1 MLWTPL
7 PNPSANLAS
16 RFAQARPP
24 YPDLHDHVRAL
35 EKAGQLVRVDRPIN
49 KDTEMHPLVRWQFRG
64 GIEEKDRKAFLFTNV
79 IDGKGRKYDIPVL
92 VGGLAAN
99 REIYRIGVGCEF
111 ERDRRALGR
120 RRRAADPAA
129 RGRPTRRATTS
140 SSPARTLDK
149 PGQGLDGIPLP
160 ISTPGWDVAPYATLS
175 QYITRDPDTGVQNMG
190 NYRGQ
195 VKARR
200 RLGMNPSLELRPGI
214 YNHWER
220 LRERGFKKLPCAVV
234 LGAPPV
240 VTFASVQKLPETL
253 DELHVAG
260 ALVGAPINVVKAKT
274 VDLLVPAEAEIVI
287 EGFIDTEYLEPEA
300 PFGESHGHVNLQ
312 EFNAFMDVTAITRRK
327 DAILTSIISQVT
339 PSESSLIKL
348 IGMEPLF
355 LNFLRNTLGI
365 KGIKRV
371 SMHEPL
377 TNIRKVIALICERDM
392 PTTEVWRALYGAAVL
407 HRAAGKYVIAINDDI
422 DPTNADALLW
432 AMSYRANA
440 TLDMHVLPHRDQ
452 GHGPR
457 SQRNGG
463 QDASV
468 LIDATLK
475 EDFPPIS
482 LPKREYMERA
492 KVIWEELGLP
502 KLKPEAPWFGYSLGE
517 WGRNSTRWRSA
528 RRAATISTMRT
539 AGGAAQK
546 DVGMNTEVRHVD
558 ESTPKSRQS
567 HGASTLHVIPG
578 RSRSERTRNPE
589 HRDFLFSGFRVRAFG
604 ATAELFIDSRL
615 DGYRIATTPR

>member
-1 MLWTPL
+1 
-7 PNPSANLAS
+7 LAAACGGPVPGLFKTDTRNS
-16 RFAQARPP
+16 DVDATTKPKRKASITARPP

-35 EKAGQLVRVDRPIN
+35 DRAGLLIKVDRPIN

-79 IDGKGRKYDIPVL
+79 VDSKGRKYDIPVL

-99 REIYRIGVGCEF
+99 REIYRIGIDCPF
-111 ERDRRALGR
+111 EEIDARWVE
-120 RRRAADPAA
+120 AAQRPLPPRLVDHAPCHEIVITGAA
-129 RGRPTRRATTS
+129 
-140 SSPARTLDK
+140 LDK
-149 PGQGLDGIPLP
+149 PGNGLDGIPLP
-160 ISTPGWDVAPYATLS
+160 ISTPGWDIAPYATLS
-175 QYITRDPDTGVQNMG
+175 QYITKDPDSGVQNMG
-190 NYRGQ
+190 NYRGH

-214 YNHWER
+214 YNHWEK
-220 LRERGFKKLPCAVV
+220 LRARGFKKLPCAVV
-234 LGAPPV
+234 LGAPPC

-253 DELHVAG
+253 DELYVAG

-312 EFNAFMDVTAITRRK
+312 EFNAYMDVTAITRRR
-327 DAILTSIISQVT
+327 DAILTSINSQVT
-339 PSESSLIKL
+339 PSESSLIKR

-355 LNFLRNTLGI
+355 LNYLRSTLGI

-377 TNIRKVIALICERDM
+377 TNIRKVIAVVVERDV

-422 DPTNADALLW
+422 DPENADALLW
-432 AMSYRANA
+432 AMSYRANP
-440 TLDMHVLPHRDQ
+440 TLDLHILPHRDQ

-457 SQRNGG
+457 SKRNNG

-482 LPKREYMERA
+482 LPKRPYMERA
-492 KVIWEELGLP
+492 KAIWEELGLP

-517 WGRNSTRWRSA
+517 WSPELDEAAERATRGDYFETGRLLEK
-528 RRAATISTMRT
+528 RRR
-539 AGGAAQK
+539 K
-546 DVGMNTEVRHVD
+546 DVRMNTEARNVD
-558 ESTPKSRQS
+558 ERSAKAKPK
-567 HGASTLHVIPG
+567 AKPK
-578 RSRSERTRNPE
+578 
-589 HRDFLFSGFRVRAFG
+589 RA
-604 ATAELFIDSRL
+604 R
-615 DGYRIATTPR
+615 

>member
-1 MLWTPL
+1 MDATTKPKRKSGA
-7 PNPSANLAS
+7 SANS
-16 RFAQARPP
+16 KKPP

-35 EKAGQLVRVDRPIN
+35 EKAGQLIRVDRPIN

-79 IDGKGRKYDIPVL
+79 TDSKGRKYDIPVL

-99 REIYRIGVGCEF
+99 REIYRIGIGCEF
-111 ERDRRALGR
+111 DQIDPRWVK
-120 RRRAADPAA
+120 AAQNPLPPRVVTNAPCHEIVITGKD
-129 RGRPTRRATTS
+129 
-140 SSPARTLDK
+140 LDK
-149 PGQGLDGIPLP
+149 PGQGLDGLPLP
-160 ISTPGWDVAPYATLS
+160 ISTPGWDVAPYTTLS
-175 QYITRDPDTGVQNMG
+175 QYITKDPDTGVQNMG

-214 YNHWER
+214 YNHWEK
-220 LRERGFKKLPCAVV
+220 LRNRGFKKLPCAVV
-234 LGAPPV
+234 LGAPPAI
-240 VTFASVQKLPETL
+240 TFASVQKLPETL
-253 DELHVAG
+253 DEIHVAG

-287 EGFIDTEYLEPEA
+287 EGFIDTQYLEPEA
-300 PFGESHGHVNLQ
+300 PFGELHGHVNLQ

-392 PTTEVWRALYGAAVL
+392 PTTEVWRAMYGAAVL
-407 HRAAGKYVIAINDDI
+407 HRAAGKFVIAVNDDI

-440 TLDMHVLPHRDQ
+440 SLDIHIMPHRDQ

-457 SQRNGG
+457 SLRNGG

-492 KVIWEELGLP
+492 KKIWEELGLP
-502 KLKPEAPWFGYSLGE
+502 KLKPESPWFGYSLGE
-517 WGRNSTRWRSA
+517 WGQEFDAMAERAVRGDYLDNADSLVA
-528 RRAATISTMRT
+528 RRRS
-539 AGGAAQK
+539 
-546 DVGMNTEVRHVD
+546 DVGMNTEVRRVD
-558 ESTPKSRQS
+558 EGAPKSR
-567 HGASTLHVIPG
+567 PK
-578 RSRSERTRNPE
+578 SRR
-589 HRDFLFSGFRVRAFG
+589 
-604 ATAELFIDSRL
+604 
-615 DGYRIATTPR
+615 

>member
-1 MLWTPL
+1 MDAITKPKKK
-7 PNPSANLAS
+7 PPPSVS
-16 RFAQARPP
+16 PS
-24 YPDLHDHVRAL
+24 YPDLHDHIRAL
-35 EKAGQLVRVDRPIN
+35 DKAGLLITVDRPIN

-79 IDGKGRKYDIPVL
+79 VDSKGRKYDIPVL

-99 REIYRIGVGCEF
+99 REIYRIGLGCRF
-111 ERDRRALGR
+111 EEMDARWVHATQNPIPPRIVDDAPCHEIVITGRA
-120 RRRAADPAA
+120 
-129 RGRPTRRATTS
+129 
-140 SSPARTLDK
+140 LDK
-149 PGQGLDGIPLP
+149 PGNGLDGIPLP
-160 ISTPGWDVAPYATLS
+160 ISTPGWDIAPYATLS
-175 QYITRDPDTGVQNMG
+175 QYITKDPDTGVQNMG

-220 LRERGFKKLPCAVV
+220 LRAQGFKKLPCAVV
-234 LGAPPV
+234 LGAPPC
-240 VTFASVQKLPETL
+240 VTFASVQKIPETL

-260 ALVGAPINVVKAKT
+260 ALVGTALNVVKAKT

-312 EFNAFMDVTAITRRK
+312 EFNAYMDVTAITRRR

-339 PSESSLIKL
+339 PSESSVIKR

-355 LNFLRNTLGI
+355 LNFLKNTLGI

-392 PTTEVWRALYGAAVL
+392 PTTEIWRALYGAAVL
-407 HRAAGKYVIAINDDI
+407 HRAAGKYVIAVNDDI
-422 DPTNADALLW
+422 DPDNADAILW
-432 AMSYRANA
+432 AMSYRANPS
-440 TLDMHVLPHRDQ
+440 LDFHILPHRDQ

-457 SQRNGG
+457 SKRNGG

-475 EDFPPIS
+475 ENFPPIS

-517 WGRNSTRWRSA
+517 WPREMEEA
-528 RRAATISTMRT
+528 AQRAARGDYFET
-539 AGGAAQK
+539 GALLEKRRRK
-546 DVGMNTEVRHVD
+546 DVRMNTEVRNVD
-558 ESTPKSRQS
+558 ERKPK
-567 HGASTLHVIPG
+567 PG
-578 RSRSERTRNPE
+578 RRKRS
-589 HRDFLFSGFRVRAFG
+589 
-604 ATAELFIDSRL
+604 
-615 DGYRIATTPR
+615 